1 MEVPQALLLRIDK
14 LVFLLLA
21 RMHYE
26 NAFAVFAHGFGICI
40 IRAVPHARS
49 AGELS
54 ARGTGIILALTF
66 SALSARCAIMAARW
80 VWNVAI

>member
-1 MEVPQALLLRIDK
+1 MEVPRALLLRIDK

-21 RMHYE
+21 RMHYG
-26 NAFAVFAHGFGICI
+26 NAFAVIAMAWVYASSALYRTH
-40 IRAVPHARS
+40 VPQE
-49 AGELS
+49 ELS
-54 ARGTGIILALTF
+54 ARGTGIILALIF